1 MKIKL
6 LLLLIGI
13 IPSLA
18 FAQTFTLTGAVQ
30 TESVNTG
37 YAPKLWEGKP
47 TPSSEAQRGRALS
60 VTESGSRDARLGGK
74 LMDDNAREEG
84 GGTTISE
91 VYQNQFNGKIGVI
104 NGVVVPP
111 K

>member
-1 MKIKL
+1 MKFKS

-13 IPSLA
+13 LPSLV
-18 FAQTFTLTGAVQ
+18 FAQNASPTGAVH

-47 TPSSEAQRGRALS
+47 TPSSEAQRDRALS

-91 VYQNQFNGKIGVI
+91 VYQSKFNGKIHVI
-104 NGVVVPP
+104 EGVVVP
-111 K
+111 

>member
-6 LLLLIGI
+6 LLLVTGI
-13 IPSLA
+13 IPNLA
-18 FAQTFTLTGAVQ
+18 FAQLTLTGAVH

-47 TPSSEAQRGRALS
+47 TPSSEAQRDRALS

-91 VYQNQFNGKIGVI
+91 VYQSKFNGKIHVI
-104 NGVVVPP
+104 EGVVVP
-111 K
+111 